1 MIKETPF
8 ILKYCFAYFTV
19 KYWYKEYK
27 NYNKNCNKNYN
38 NINKM
43 QQ

>member
-27 NYNKNCNKNYN
+27 NYN

-43 QQ
+43 QQYKQNATI